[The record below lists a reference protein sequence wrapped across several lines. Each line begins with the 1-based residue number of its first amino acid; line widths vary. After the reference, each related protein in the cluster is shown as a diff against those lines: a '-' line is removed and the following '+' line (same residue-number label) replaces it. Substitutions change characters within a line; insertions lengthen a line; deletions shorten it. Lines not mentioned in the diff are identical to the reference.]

1 MDDSPFPPRTLF
13 RPVVMKRRR
22 HDGWTVAKQDMFL
35 HYLGEL
41 GMVTAATR
49 AVGMSPKSAYALY
62 DRSLAEQ
69 GTCADDTDE
78 SPSFAEAWNR
88 AVEMGRD
95 KACALAITHAPKG
108 EVRPIFYRGVQVGE
122 RIVYNNALVYRAVQ
136 LVLRDR
142 NKAERAAQKGSTP

>member
-1 MDDSPFPPRTLF
+1 MDDSPSPPRTLF

-41 GMVTAATR
+41 GMVAAAAR

-69 GTCADDTDE
+69 GPRGNAADE
-78 SPSFAEAWNR
+78 SPSFAEAWNL

-95 KACALAITHAPKG
+95 KACALAITHATNG

-142 NKAERAAQKGSTP
+142 NKAERAASGGSAR